1 MKIDFLQEPLLEF
14 GNGGRHIDIRF
25 GMMHYKPLDYDSSSA
40 PSEIK
45 LGIVGSSETV
55 EALENWLEK
64 CRQGIEPKNS
74 KQPYLFPEFPGFGE
88 ENNLPAGISIDSR
101 RNAIISNKDIKKL
114 LNNDS
119 ENNFIQE
126 TVDFLIEELRY
137 IDEKTS
143 PDVLICAL
151 PEILLEKIFIDE
163 ENTENDNQPLKRKSQ
178 DKKEIKLDFHDL
190 FKAKAM
196 ALRKPTQIVLP
207 STYNAK
213 NKSKISKKKSFSKN
227 QSIQDEATRAWNLYT
242 ALYYKALGTPWRMV
256 RDSQDLTT
264 CYIGI
269 SFYKTLD
276 QSKLLTSTAQ
286 IFNERGEGVILR
298 GGKAELSKDDR
309 QPYLEASDA
318 SELLSNSLA
327 KYRREH
333 RTLPARVVL
342 HKTSRFIPVEFEG
355 FQDALDKHGIDTA
368 DFISF
373 DSKSGTRLFRY
384 GKYPPLRGTLLS
396 LDDFTHTLYTRGSVD
411 FFSTYPG
418 MYVPRPLKFRCES
431 IEETPIRLAREI
443 LALTKMN
450 WNNTQFD
457 RGQPITIRAAQQVGK
472 ILKYVGI
479 SDPLEFH
486 YRFYM

>member
-1 MKIDFLQEPLLEF
+1 MKIEFLQEPELEF
-14 GNGGRHIDIRF
+14 GSGGRHIDIRF
-25 GMMHYKPLDYDSSSA
+25 GMMHYKPLDYESTGA
-40 PSEIK
+40 PKEIK

-55 EALENWLEK
+55 EGLESWLSK
-64 CRQGIEPKNS
+64 CRQGIEAKNS

-88 ENNLPAGISIDSR
+88 ENNLPAAISVDSK
-101 RNAIISNKDIKKL
+101 RNATISNKDIEKL
-114 LNNDS
+114 LKNQDINMLRR
-119 ENNFIQE
+119 E
-126 TVDFLIEELRY
+126 TVDFFIEELRY

-151 PEILLEKIFIDE
+151 PELLLEKMSIPE
-163 ENTENDNQPLKRKSQ
+163 EDTSSNNQHYKSKHNKQ
-178 DKKEIKLDFHDL
+178 SEIEFDFHDL

-196 ALRKPTQIVLP
+196 ALRKPTQIILP
-207 STYNAK
+207 TTYDA
-213 NKSKISKKKSFSKN
+213 KKKSKVSKN
-227 QSIQDEATRAWNLYT
+227 KQKNRSIQDEATRAWNLYT
-242 ALYYKALGTPWRMV
+242 ALYYKALGTPWRLV
-256 RDSQDLTT
+256 RDSRDLTT
-264 CYIGI
+264 CYVGI

-276 QSKLLTSTAQ
+276 RSQLLTSTAQ

-298 GGKAELSKDDR
+298 GGQAQLSKDDR
-309 QPYLEASDA
+309 QPYLRASDA
-318 SELLSNSLA
+318 SELLSNTLA
-327 KYRREH
+327 MYRREH

-342 HKTSRFIPVEFEG
+342 HKTSRFIPEEFEG
-355 FQDALDKHGIDTA
+355 FQDALDKHSIDA
-368 DFISF
+368 AEFISF
-373 DSKSGTRLFRY
+373 DRTGGTRLFRY
-384 GKYPPLRGTLLS
+384 GKYPPLRGTLLN
-396 LDDFTHTLYTRGSVD
+396 LDDFTHVLYTRGSVD

-431 IEETPIRLAREI
+431 VEETPKALAKEI

-457 RGQPITIRAAQQVGK
+457 RGEPITIRAARQVGQ

>member
-1 MKIDFLQEPLLEF
+1 MKIEFLQEPELEF

-25 GMMHYKPLDYDSSSA
+25 GMMHYKPLDYDSTSA
-40 PSEIK
+40 PKDIK

-55 EALENWLEK
+55 EDLEIWLEK
-64 CRQGIEPKNS
+64 CRQGVEAKNS

-88 ENNLPAGISIDSR
+88 ENNLPTAISVDSR
-101 RNAIISNKDIKKL
+101 RNVAISNKDIDKL
-114 LNNDS
+114 LQ
-119 ENNFIQE
+119 IQDVNTLISE
-126 TVDFLIEELRY
+126 TVNFFIEELRY

-151 PEILLEKIFIDE
+151 PESLLEKMSVDQ
-163 ENTENDNQPLKRKSQ
+163 ENTDNNNQPTSSNENNQ
-178 DKKEIKLDFHDL
+178 KEVELDFHDL

-196 ALRKPTQIVLP
+196 ALRKPTQIILP

-213 NKSKISKKKSFSKN
+213 KKSKISKNKHKQKA
-227 QSIQDEATRAWNLYT
+227 QTIQDEATRAWNFYT
-242 ALYYKALGTPWRMV
+242 ALYYKALGTPWRLV
-256 RDSQDLTT
+256 RDSRDLTT
-264 CYIGI
+264 CYVGI

-276 QSKLLTSTAQ
+276 RSKLLTSTAQ

-298 GGKAELSKDDR
+298 GGQAELSKDDR
-309 QPYLEASDA
+309 QPYLPASDA
-318 SELLSNSLA
+318 SELLSNALA

-333 RTLPARVVL
+333 RNLPARVVL
-342 HKTSRFIPVEFEG
+342 HKTSRFIPEEFEG

-368 DFISF
+368 EFISF
-373 DSKSGTRLFRY
+373 DSRGGTRLFRY

-396 LDDFTHTLYTRGSVD
+396 LDNYTHVLYTRGSVD

-431 IEETPIRLAREI
+431 VEETPKALAQEI

-457 RGQPITIRAAQQVGK
+457 RGEPITIRAARQVGH
-472 ILKYVGI
+472 ILKYVGKN
-479 SDPLEFH
+479 DPLEFH